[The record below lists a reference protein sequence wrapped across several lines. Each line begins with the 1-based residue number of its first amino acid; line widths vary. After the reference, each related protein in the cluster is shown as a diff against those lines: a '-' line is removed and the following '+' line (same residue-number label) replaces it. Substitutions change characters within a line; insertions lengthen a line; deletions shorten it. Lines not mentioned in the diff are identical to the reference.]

1 MAQYSFQWGN
11 EVYGTKFRLSS
22 CIGAADVSVVEGMY
36 GSTTVPRTTVT
47 SQGVLYIISSLQLP
61 CTVLI
66 FMWIQ
71 IRRQWVYWNASHSLM
86 HPQRIAVF
94 LQLNIS
100 NVGTKLNGIAFIS
113 RKIVSVTYLSV
124 FYDSEITYF
133 LLTMKKSFLIPP

>member
-1 MAQYSFQWGN
+1 
-11 EVYGTKFRLSS
+11 
-22 CIGAADVSVVEGMY
+22 
-36 GSTTVPRTTVT
+36 
-47 SQGVLYIISSLQLP
+47 
-61 CTVLI
+61 
-66 FMWIQ
+66 
-71 IRRQWVYWNASHSLM
+71 M